1 MDSTLV
7 IKVKYGD
14 TLRRFSAHVN
24 ENKQL
29 SLDMVGL
36 RAKICSL
43 FNFAADANLILRYVD
58 EDGDLVTLVDDNDLH
73 DMMRQQLPFLR
84 IDVHVSNDIGGGKSN
99 TSSSGNATP
108 LRSPRVPDPSLSG
121 NVAIADV
128 WKSVQEPLNDALSNL
143 CLVSKAV
150 SSASPLLANLADTIS
165 KVGKPILNSHFQPN
179 VTAGPSSKNGA
190 PEESGTSEAD
200 GPKPTYMNPTFSDFI
215 SKTGKPHSYSQHQPP
230 VTSGPTSENRVPG
243 EQARGP
249 QFVYGDSTSGSP
261 FHAFADFI
269 SKVGKHVPNSHY
281 QWPHVVAGI
290 PGEHVT
296 PEQSGPQ
303 STYVGS
309 TSSGTQPL
317 VAGNPVGGEMDRVAV
332 VDLNIPP
339 SIPYSSQSA
348 NVNGDGKMGK
358 VPTNDSFAHKGKI
371 SGTHKGKISGTS
383 SSSTAPNNSSSWTS
397 STAPSLGNL
406 RAHPFKR
413 SHSQVMAPSGMFHK
427 GVSCDGCGIYPIIG
441 PRFKSN
447 VKENYDLCSICFNTM
462 GNATDYR
469 RIDRRHPGFFPTLP
483 HTLKLAKPK
492 LDSRFIL
499 DVNVIDG
506 TMMAPSTAFTKI
518 WRIRNNGNLVWPM
531 GTQLVWIG
539 GDNFSDSHSV
549 YLEVPMEGVPV
560 EKELDI
566 AVDFVAPQLPGR
578 YISYWRM
585 AAPSG
590 QKFGQR
596 VWVLIQVDASLKD
609 SFYDSS
615 QGLNLNI
622 PLDVS
627 GSKRPQIIDINV
639 QPTEDDAFLQPH
651 IPNAPTEPVNE
662 IVDDQ
667 LMMQKLVDDFM
678 LVNDLNESPVAV
690 AASAPTISV
699 AASAPTISVAS
710 PPTISVA
717 ASAPTTSVAATSL
730 PTTYVAPSSV
740 SYPIIDLSDTNPV
753 VLSNQQ
759 SAAVNVPSSSF
770 GVGGNNSVEETLLK
784 ELEVMGFKQVDLN
797 KEILRMNEYNLEQS
811 VDDLCGVSEWDPIL
825 QELHEMVRIPQQ

>member
-1 MDSTLV
+1 MESTLV

-24 ENKQL
+24 ENNQL
-29 SLDMVGL
+29 GLDIVGL

-73 DMMRQQLPFLR
+73 DMMRQRLPFLR
-84 IDVHVSNDIGGGKSN
+84 IDVHMSNDIGGGKSN

-108 LRSPRVPDPSLSG
+108 LRSPLAPGPFVSG

-179 VTAGPSSKNGA
+179 VAASPNSKNGA
-190 PEESGTSEAD
+190 PGENATSEAN
-200 GPKPTYMNPTFSDFI
+200 GPKSTYVNPTFADFI
-215 SKTGKPHSYSQHQPP
+215 SNAGKPHLYSQHEPP
-230 VTSGPTSENRVPG
+230 VTSGPSTENCVPG
-243 EQARGP
+243 EQARGT
-249 QFVYGDSTSGSP
+249 QFVYGNSTSGSP

-269 SKVGKHVPNSHY
+269 SNVGKHVPNSHY
-281 QWPHVVAGI
+281 QWPHAVADI

-309 TSSGTQPL
+309 TSSESQPL
-317 VAGNPVGGEMDRVAV
+317 VAGKSIRGEMERVAP
-332 VDLNIPP
+332 VDLNILPP
-339 SIPYSSQSA
+339 IPYSSHSE
-348 NVNGDGKMGK
+348 NVNGDGKMGE

-383 SSSTAPNNSSSWTS
+383 SSSTAPNNSSTWTS
-397 STAPSLGNL
+397 STAPSLGNI

-413 SHSQVMAPSGMFHK
+413 SHSQVVAPSGMFHK

-518 WRIRNNGNLVWPM
+518 WRIRNNGTLVWPM
-531 GTQLVWIG
+531 GTRLVWIG
-539 GDNFSDSHSV
+539 GDNFSDTHSV
-549 YLEVPMEGVPV
+549 VLEVPKEGVPM

-566 AVDFVAPQLPGR
+566 AVDFIAPQLPGR

-596 VWVLIQVDASLKD
+596 VWVLIQVDTSLKD

-627 GSKRPQIIDINV
+627 GSKRSQIIDINI

-651 IPNAPTEPVNE
+651 IPNAPIEPVNE
-662 IVDDQ
+662 MIVDQ

-678 LVNDLNESPVAV
+678 LVNDLNES
-690 AASAPTISV
+690 SV
-699 AASAPTISVAS
+699 A
-710 PPTISVA
+710 VA

-730 PTTYVAPSSV
+730 PTTSVAPSPV
-740 SYPIIDLSDTNPV
+740 SYPIIDLSETTPV
-753 VLSNQQ
+753 VPSNQQ
-759 SAAVNVPSSSF
+759 SAAVGVSSSSF
-770 GVGGNNSVEETLLK
+770 AVGGNNSVEETLLK

-825 QELHEMVRIPQQ
+825 QELHEMGFHNSEMNKKLLMKNNGSIKRVVMDLLNEELA